1 MVERNREAIL
11 KSIQSKIQQLGELS
25 ETQSSNTSLL
35 GCPFCGHDPVRDN
48 HWGGYVKC
56 GNEFEDCPL
65 SGDDANWIS
74 EQGWQKRVNTDSGQT
89 KNIDTQPQDKK

>member
-1 MVERNREAIL
+1 MVARNREAIL
-11 KSIQSKIQQLGELS
+11 KSIQSKIQQLGES
-25 ETQSSNTSLL
+25 PEKQGTPLL

-65 SGDDANWIS
+65 SGEDANWIS
-74 EQGWQKRVNTDSGQT
+74 EQGWQKRADIISEQNSDKQF
-89 KNIDTQPQDKK
+89 QDKK